1 MAISRRDFLRY
12 SLAAGAAAAWA
23 RPANALAVASRPNI
37 LLVVADDFRSDV
49 IGALGHPHVLTP
61 HLDALVARGTT
72 FTRCAYMGSLHPA
85 VCIASRAML
94 LTGRPLFALP
104 ASAPDQISRI
114 DGIPTFPQLLRGS
127 GYATAHIGKWQNG
140 PANINPAF
148 GEVPLV
154 SIMGMGRAATG
165 PATNRHTGDFL
176 QADLQTH
183 DPTGQYPPS
192 RATPSDTDATERFTD
207 SAVAYLLARPPN
219 APPFALTV
227 ALPAPHDPHLP
238 PPPFDGMYRPADLTL
253 PPAFLPQPAFD
264 NGELQARDEQLIPAP
279 RSAESLQP
287 WLAGYYASVSHVD
300 HCLGRILAALEQSGQ
315 SANTLVIFTSDN
327 GLSLGSHGLLG
338 KQSVYNEALRVPLIL
353 AGPGIA
359 KNRRNPALCYLHDLF
374 PTILGIAGVPVPAES
389 AAANPLPLTTDSPA
403 RPYLFHAYR
412 DLMRSVSTTEWKLNT
427 YPQSGHP
434 PLGRQE
440 LFHLTTDPHE
450 TTDLSSSP
458 QHSDTLARMQSLLRQ
473 AQEQA
478 QDPLLARK

>member
-1 MAISRRDFLRY
+1 MALSRRDFLRY
-12 SLAAGAAAAWA
+12 SLAAGAAA
-23 RPANALAVASRPNI
+23 VAGQSAIAQQASPRPNI
-37 LLVVADDFRSDV
+37 LLILADDLRFDA

-72 FTRCAYMGSLHPA
+72 FTRCAYMGSLNPA

-104 ASAPDQISRI
+104 AAAPDQISRI
-114 DGIPTFPQLLRGS
+114 TGIPTFPQLLRGS
-127 GYATAHIGKWQNG
+127 GYTTAHIGKWQNG
-140 PANINPAF
+140 TDNINPAF
-148 GEVPLV
+148 SEVPLI

-165 PATNRHTGDFL
+165 PASHRATGDFL

-192 RATPSDTDATERFTD
+192 RAIPSDTDATERFTD
-207 SAVAYLLARPPN
+207 SAVAYLLSRPPN
-219 APPFALTV
+219 AQPFSLTV

-238 PPPFDGMYRPADLTL
+238 PPPFDGLYRPADLTL

-264 NGELQARDEQLIPAP
+264 NGELQTRDEQLIPAP
-279 RSAESLQP
+279 RTPEAMQSL
-287 WLAGYYASVSHVD
+287 LAGYYASVSHVD
-300 HCLGRILAALEQSGQ
+300 HCIGRLLAALEQSGQ
-315 SANTLVIFTSDN
+315 AANTLIIVTSDN
-327 GLSLGSHGLLG
+327 GLSLGAHGLLG

-359 KNRRNPALCYLHDLF
+359 QNRRNAALCYLHDLF
-374 PTILGIAGVPVPAES
+374 PTILDIAGVPAPAES
-389 AAANPLPLTTDSPA
+389 AAANPLPLTPDAPA

-412 DLMRSVSTTEWKLNT
+412 DLMRSVTTAEWKLNT
-427 YPQSGHP
+427 YTQTD
-434 PLGRQE
+434 RQE

-458 QHSDTLARMQSLLRQ
+458 QHAETLARMQSLLRQ